1 MESIIWDEFKIT
13 QLVEIKAALN
23 DLINLIIGS
32 NNLIQDLNFT
42 SVLNAELM
50 SIQFALYTADFSTTI
65 RIGKSLEQIY
75 LQWIQNFKTQLKSMG

>member
-1 MESIIWDEFKIT
+1 MEPIQWHKLQIT
-13 QLVEIKAALN
+13 QLAEIKSALN

-50 SIQFALYTADFSTTI
+50 SIQFALYTADFSNTI
-65 RIGKSLEQIY
+65 RIGKSLERIY
-75 LQWIQNFKTQLKSMG
+75 LQWIQDFKAQLKK